1 MAEESSFGES
11 GARLDKDNGPEDLA
25 ERFNERLCMDGRWG
39 VSGVEEREESS
50 LLGGRNSS

>member
-39 VSGVEEREESS
+39 ISGVEEREESS